1 MGVKCTCMGTAS
13 LHAWILRIRLFRT
26 KMNLVCQKEK
36 IKLDC
41 WTLKS
46 MLNFVKMKTHKR
58 LGSKVSCFRI
68 PMETIMVFVYSI
80 LGQSFNSSLMSCMFQ
95 SINYANSAKQPFH
108 VGFATLW
115 APIQNHNPNMRSC
128 NPLHTMLSQDYR
140 TCSSWSSNG
149 FWTPRFRPTCCQK
162 KHVDLKVLEGG
173 AVFEGW
179 NMWGCSFKVCVVYCT
194 FQTTL
199 YILASLTGIV
209 TCDSCINLYS
219 VCMI

>member
-68 PMETIMVFVYSI
+68 PMETIMFFVYSI

-95 SINYANSAKQPFH
+95 SIMQTAPNSLSMLALQLFGPPSK
-108 VGFATLW
+108 TI
-115 APIQNHNPNMRSC
+115 IQ
-128 NPLHTMLSQDYR
+128 
-140 TCSSWSSNG
+140 TC
-149 FWTPRFRPTCCQK
+149 
-162 KHVDLKVLEGG
+162 G
-173 AVFEGW
+173 AA
-179 NMWGCSFKVCVVYCT
+179 
-194 FQTTL
+194 TL
-199 YILASLTGIV
+199 YIPCSHKTIGPAVLEAPTDSGPLASGQLV
-209 TCDSCINLYS
+209 AKKTCGPKSIGGWSC
-219 VCMI
+219 V